1 VLFDDG
7 WHVTPVHERGRLGAD
22 TEIEGPAVVSEDH
35 ATTIVPPYGRLRVDR
50 SGLLEIS
57 VGE

>member
-7 WHVTPVHERGRLGAD
+7 WRETPVHERGRLGPGK
-22 TEIEGPAVVSEDH
+22 EIEGPAVVSEDH
-35 ATTIVPPYGRLRVDR
+35 ATTIVPPGGHLRVDR
-50 SGLLEIS
+50 FGFLEIT